1 MVTAFTWTL
10 PTTKPNAV
18 MRSPIFEKWEGHD
31 SGVSLS
37 TPMSALI
44 FGTPETRLLA
54 LIPRILGHLITYIS

>member
-18 MRSPIFEKWEGHD
+18 MRSPISEKWEGHD

-37 TPMSALI
+37 TPMSALV
-44 FGTPETRLLA
+44 FGTPEM
-54 LIPRILGHLITYIS
+54 LI